1 MKYQPELLWNMKEDQ
16 KVKCG
21 KYNFEKIKED
31 SFYQILRP
39 KQCGNNKKTNE
50 QSIGLEQRTWKQ
62 IHICEIDP

>member
-1 MKYQPELLWNMKEDQ
+1 MKYQPELLQNMKEDQ

-50 QSIGLEQRTWKQ
+50 
-62 IHICEIDP
+62 